1 MKIKWTTPAGSVYT
15 LFQDA
20 IKKPHIL
27 IAGATGSGKSV
38 LINGLISTML
48 YSCPGDAG
56 LILIDPKRVELA
68 QYAKL
73 PHTIAHAAGHNPQAW
88 ATAFQ
93 RAVSIMDR
101 RYTAMEKQRVKEYSG
116 GHIYVIV
123 DEWASIIKSDLR
135 GRPCYK
141 SVLRLLSEGRAA
153 RVHVILATQVPKAN
167 IIPTEIRENFNTRFC
182 LFTNT
187 AQESRVLMDCN
198 GCELLPDPRTEGK
211 ALAYYV
217 NPGKNNRKLVTIPYV
232 QHKELDR
239 ICAAWEN
246 QHRHFP
252 KWLYQ
257 DI

>member
-1 MKIKWTTPAGSVYT
+1 MKIKWIVPGGTMST

-38 LINGLISTML
+38 LINGLIATML
-48 YSCPGDAG
+48 YSSPGDVQ
-56 LILIDPKRVELA
+56 LILVDPKRVELA
-68 QYAKL
+68 QWAKL
-73 PHTIAHAAGHNPQAW
+73 PHTITHAAGHNPEKW
-88 ATAFQ
+88 AAAFQ
-93 RAVSIMDR
+93 RAVSVMDR
-101 RYTAMEKQRVKEYSG
+101 RYKAMERMRVKEYPG

-141 SVLRLLSEGRAA
+141 AVLRLLSEGRAA

-198 GCELLPDPRTEGK
+198 GCELLPDPRAAGK

-217 NPGKNNRKLVTIPYV
+217 NPGKNNRQLVVVPYV
-232 QHKELDR
+232 QQSELDR
-239 ICAAWEN
+239 LCAAWEN

-257 DI
+257 ES